1 VGASPAGDLDP
12 RTDPWTD
19 AWIDTHWDPDRT
31 LGQWWTELA
40 EARLTVPHWPA
51 QYFGA
56 DAERGR
62 VGAIARALKR
72 RGLPGPPA
80 GLGLMLAGPTLLEHG
95 DDTQRERYLSDIVHG
110 RTNWCQLFSEPGAG
124 SDLADVRTR
133 AVPDGAGWVVHGQKV
148 WTSNGQLADYGMLLA
163 RTDDAAPRHQNLGW
177 FVLDMDQPGI
187 DVRPLRE
194 MTGRALFTEVFLDG
208 ARVRP
213 DDLVGGECN
222 GWAVARTTLRNERQ
236 SLSSGAAVGGV
247 PGRRG
252 GLLERRAG
260 DFVRKTSSGAT
271 SGTSLAMRHH
281 AHDALVDLARGRGRL
296 SDPLVRDQ
304 LAELYILER
313 AMDELGRARPL
324 YLAGSARTDHRGSV
338 GKLLGSR
345 ATASGRDIGMELLGA
360 DGMLFAGDRSPE
372 GVVQELCLFAPAVS
386 IYGGTDQIQKNV
398 LAERTLGLP
407 RDVEREK

>member
-1 VGASPAGDLDP
+1 VSSTGSATDQMDDL
-12 RTDPWTD
+12 D
-19 AWIDTHWDPDRT
+19 AWIDSHWDPDRT
-31 LGQWWTELA
+31 LAEWWAELA
-40 EARLTVPHWPA
+40 AAGLTVPHWPA
-51 QYFGA
+51 QYFGTGSG
-56 DAERGR
+56 RGR
-62 VGAIARALKR
+62 INAIARALKR

-95 DDTQRERYLSDIVHG
+95 DDAQRERYLADIVYG

-124 SDLADVRTR
+124 SDLAGVRTK
-133 AVPDGAGWVVHGQKV
+133 AVREPDGDWVVHGQKV

-163 RTDDAAPRHQNLGW
+163 RVDDFAPRHRNLGW
-177 FVLDMDQPGI
+177 FVIDMDQPGI
-187 DVRPLRE
+187 EVRPLRE

-208 ARVRP
+208 ARAR
-213 DDLVGGECN
+213 DIDLVGGAGN

-236 SLSSGAAVGGV
+236 SLSSGAAVGGT

-252 GLLERRAG
+252 GMLERRAG
-260 DFVRKTSSGAT
+260 DVVRTNSGAT

-281 AHDALVDLARGRGRL
+281 AHDALVEVARSHGAL
-296 SDPLVRDQ
+296 SDPVVRDQ
-304 LAELYILER
+304 LAELYVLER
-313 AMDELGRARPL
+313 AIEELPRARPL
-324 YLAGSARTDHRGSV
+324 YLGGKARADHHGSV

-345 ATASGRDIGMELLGA
+345 VTARARDIGMGLLGA
-360 DGMLFAGDRSPE
+360 DGMLFAGDRSPD

-407 RDVEREK
+407 RGAEQEKQ

>member
-1 VGASPAGDLDP
+1 MTTNHPGVDRPADL
-12 RTDPWTD
+12 D
-19 AWIDTHWDPDRT
+19 AWIDAHWDPEH
-31 LGQWWTELA
+31 LLEQWWADLA
-40 EARLTVPHWPA
+40 DARLTVPHWPA
-51 QYFGA
+51 RYFGA
-56 DAERGR
+56 DAGRGR
-62 VGAIARALKR
+62 IGAIARTLKR

-95 DDTQRERYLSDIVHG
+95 DDAQRERYLGDIVYG

-124 SDLADVRTR
+124 SDLANVRTS
-133 AVPDGAGWVVHGQKV
+133 AVRDGDGWVVHGQKV

-163 RTDDAAPRHQNLGW
+163 RTDDGAPRHQNLSW

-208 ARVRP
+208 ARVQP
-213 DDLVGGECN
+213 GDLVGGAGN

-236 SLSSGAAVGGV
+236 SLSAGAAVGGI

-252 GLLERRAG
+252 GMLTRRAG
-260 DFVRKTSSGAT
+260 DLVRHSSGAT

-281 AHDALVDLARGRGRL
+281 AHDALLELARSRGAL

-304 LAELYILER
+304 LADLYILER
-313 AMDELGRARPL
+313 AMDELPRARPL
-324 YLAGSARTDHRGSV
+324 YLRGQARTDHRGSV

-345 ATASGRDIGMELLGA
+345 ATARGRDIGMALLGA
-360 DGMLFAGDRSPE
+360 DGMLFAGDRSPA
-372 GVVQELCLFAPAVS
+372 GVIQELCLFAPAVS

-407 RDVEREK
+407 RDTEREKQ

>member
-1 VGASPAGDLDP
+1 VSSTSSGTDLDG
-12 RTDPWTD
+12 
-19 AWIDTHWDPDRT
+19 WIDAHWDPDLT
-31 LGQWWTELA
+31 LAQWWAELA
-40 EARLTVPHWPA
+40 EAGLTVPHWPT
-51 QYFGA
+51 QYLGTGSERSRMGA
-56 DAERGR
+56 
-62 VGAIARALKR
+62 VARALKR

-95 DDTQRERYLSDIVHG
+95 DDAQRERYLADIVHG

-133 AVPDGAGWVVHGQKV
+133 AVRDGDEWVVHGQKV
-148 WTSNGQLADYGMLLA
+148 WTSNGQLADFGMLLA
-163 RTDDAAPRHQNLGW
+163 RVDDSAPRHHNLGW
-177 FVLDMDQPGI
+177 FVIDMDQPGI
-187 DVRPLRE
+187 EVRPLRE

-208 ARVRP
+208 ARVR
-213 DDLVGGECN
+213 DADLVGGLGN

-236 SLSSGAAVGGV
+236 ALSSGAAVGGI

-252 GLLERRAG
+252 GMLQRRAG
-260 DFVRKTSSGAT
+260 DVVRTNSGAT

-281 AHDALVDLARGRGRL
+281 AHDALLDLARSRGAT

-313 AMDELGRARPL
+313 AIDELGRARPL
-324 YLAGSARTDHRGSV
+324 QLNGKPRTDHRGSV

-345 ATASGRDIGMELLGA
+345 ETARARDVGMALLGP
-360 DGMLFAGDRSPE
+360 DGMLFAGDRSPA

-407 RDVEREK
+407 RDPEREKS

>member
-1 VGASPAGDLDP
+1 VTSNNLGKRLPPDL
-12 RTDPWTD
+12 D
-19 AWIDTHWDPDRT
+19 AWIDAHWDPDGPLER
-31 LGQWWTELA
+31 WWSDLA
-40 EARLTVPHWPA
+40 DARLTVPHWPV

-56 DAERGR
+56 DAERSQ
-62 VGAIARALKR
+62 VGVIARALRR

-95 DDTQRERYLSDIVHG
+95 DDAQRERYLSDIVHG

-124 SDLADVRTR
+124 SDLANVRTTAIR
-133 AVPDGAGWVVHGQKV
+133 DGDGWLVHGQKV

-163 RTDDAAPRHQNLGW
+163 RVDNDAPRHQNLAW

-187 DVRPLRE
+187 EVRPLRE

-208 ARVRP
+208 ARARSI
-213 DDLVGGECN
+213 DLVGGEGN

-236 SLSSGAAVGGV
+236 SLSAGAAVGGI

-252 GLLERRAG
+252 GMLTRKAG
-260 DFVRKTSSGAT
+260 DLVRHSSGAT
-271 SGTSLAMRHH
+271 SGTAMAMRHH
-281 AHDALVDLARGRGRL
+281 AHDALVELAHSRGAL
-296 SDPLVRDQ
+296 ADPLVRDQ

-313 AMDELGRARPL
+313 AMDELPRARPL
-324 YLAGSARTDHRGSV
+324 YLRGKGRTDHRGSV

-345 ATASGRDIGMELLGA
+345 ATARGRDIGMGLLGA

-407 RDVEREK
+407 RDTEREKQ